1 MDNRSETPMDPF
13 RAFMDAGASEPFR
26 KSVLHQMER
35 FWEGQRKW
43 LDEYESFARSLLE
56 RRRSA
61 AEATLDTLHKMSACT
76 DGSEWAKCCSDWLT
90 GSLTRVA
97 EDGRDMIQEGIKV
110 LAEVS
115 QTMTEGIAEAA
126 KTTVEA
132 QQAGARGSA
141 AAPGAAAEQGAAIA
155 QEAARIAAAK
165 GSQRPKRPEEGAR
178 A

>member
-26 KSVLHQMER
+26 QSVLHQMER

-43 LDEYESFARSLLE
+43 LNEYESFARAMLD

-61 AEATLDTLHKMSACT
+61 TEATLDTLRKMSSST
-76 DGSEWAKCCSDWLT
+76 DGAEWVKCCSDWFAD
-90 GSLTRVA
+90 SLTRVA
-97 EDGRDMIQEGIKV
+97 EDGRDVIQEGMKV

-115 QTMTEGIAEAA
+115 QDVTAGTADAA
-126 KTTVEA
+126 KAVA

-141 AAPGAAAEQGAAIA
+141 AAEQGAGIA
-155 QEAARIAAAK
+155 QEAARIAAARAP
-165 GSQRPKRPEEGAR
+165 QRPKRPEEGAR